1 MVAADLL
8 LIYMPDLP
16 ARFGII
22 PTVLALVGAFKFNA
36 YYPERRRA
44 IARSAAPL
52 R

>member
-1 MVAADLL
+1 MVAADLV

-22 PTVLALVGAFKFNA
+22 LTVLALVGAFKFTA
-36 YYPERRRA
+36 SYPERRRA
-44 IARSAAPL
+44 VAQSAAPL